1 MKRLG
6 KVSHYAK
13 QGLLIVRT
21 NWVPS
26 LNDPVVDKKLNFI
39 GIVKDVFGPVK
50 MPYVAIKPK
59 VKDPEKY
66 VGEVLYVDE
75 RRKRKKERNERD
87 KKKKGGKKQMRR
99 KFKS

>member
-13 QGLLIVRT
+13 QGFLIVRT
-21 NWVPS
+21 TWVPS
-26 LNDPVVDKKLNFI
+26 LNDKVIDKNLRFV

-50 MPYVAIKPK
+50 APYVAIKPK

-66 VGEVLYVDE
+66 VGEVLYIDT
-75 RRKRKKERNERD
+75 R
-87 KKKKGGKKQMRR
+87 KKKKEKKQMRR
-99 KFKS
+99 KKKF